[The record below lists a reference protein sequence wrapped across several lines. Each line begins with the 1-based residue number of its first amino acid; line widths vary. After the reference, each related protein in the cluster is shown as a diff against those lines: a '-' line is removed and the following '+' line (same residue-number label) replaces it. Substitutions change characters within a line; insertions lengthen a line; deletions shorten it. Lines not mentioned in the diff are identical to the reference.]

1 MREDQ
6 VCPDGVVINI
16 NWGRFDI
23 GMSIFIPAINLVR
36 LNKQMQ
42 TIANLKRITLKGYE
56 RIEAGKLGRKT
67 GQGFY
72 KY

>member
-23 GMSIFIPAINLVR
+23 GMSVFIPAINLVV

-56 RIEAGKLGRKT
+56 RIEAGKLGMR
-67 GQGFY
+67 FWRIL
-72 KY
+72 